1 MSFLLL
7 FFLRQIMNSSF
18 LNILLV
24 FRKNSDWYML
34 FFVFDNKKRDFLC
47 TKNMHKKSRFNVY
60 IGYPIPGLLRRTD
73 ENRHMHSMKLLPF

>member
-1 MSFLLL
+1 
-7 FFLRQIMNSSF
+7 MNSSF
-18 LNILLV
+18 FKYAACILGKILV
-24 FRKNSDWYML
+24 GKCC
-34 FFVFDNKKRDFLC
+34 FFVIDNKKRDFLC

>member
-1 MSFLLL
+1 
-7 FFLRQIMNSSF
+7 MNSSF
-18 LNILLV
+18 SFAI
-24 FRKNSDWYML
+24 
-34 FFVFDNKKRDFLC
+34 DNKKRDFLC

>member
-1 MSFLLL
+1 M
-7 FFLRQIMNSSF
+7 
-18 LNILLV
+18 LLV
-24 FRKNSDWYML
+24 FWENFGWYML
-34 FFVFDNKKRDFLC
+34 FFVIDNKKRDFLC

>member
-1 MSFLLL
+1 
-7 FFLRQIMNSSF
+7 
-18 LNILLV
+18 
-24 FRKNSDWYML
+24 ML

>member
-1 MSFLLL
+1 
-7 FFLRQIMNSSF
+7 MNSSF
-18 LNILLV
+18 FQTYCLYLGKTLVGTCCILQ
-24 FRKNSDWYML
+24 MII
-34 FFVFDNKKRDFLC
+34 KKRDFLC